1 MDLLW
6 PDLGRRAASN
16 NLRSALHAAREVFNA
31 YSGHRYLAS
40 EDGWLAL
47 CPDSPLWVDVDAF
60 VRTATARLAKD
71 PAAYRAALELC
82 VGELLPEKRYE
93 GWAETRREGLRQLH
107 LTRMLRAPR
116 LLFSKPTAIRML

>member
-1 MDLLW
+1 M
-6 PDLGRRAASN
+6 
-16 NLRSALHAAREVFNA
+16 RSALHAAREVFDA

-40 EDGWLAL
+40 EYGWLAL

-60 VRTATARLAKD
+60 GRTAATARLAKD
-71 PAAYRAALELC
+71 PASYRVAIELHA
-82 VGELLPEKRYE
+82 GELLPEDRYE